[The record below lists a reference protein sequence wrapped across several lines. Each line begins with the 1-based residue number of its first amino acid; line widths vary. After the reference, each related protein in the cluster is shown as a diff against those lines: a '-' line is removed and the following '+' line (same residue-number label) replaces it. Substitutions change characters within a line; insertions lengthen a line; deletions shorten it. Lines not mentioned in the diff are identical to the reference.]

1 MNTAFLRPSAR
12 TLIAASMG
20 SSLLILLGRTRNSLP
35 RLPSDPGYSY
45 IADAAMSGLLSLVEG
60 DPYFHVAARF
70 LAWLTSWF
78 PLSTQALVLASLVHL
93 VWAGCATAIALV
105 VKLESK
111 STSMAVL
118 AGMLL
123 VTAPHASESSIGN
136 VGNVKWPLLTSLLVI
151 CSSDRAVRH
160 FRGLSI
166 TMMVLV
172 GLSNPLTVLC
182 VVPLAAL
189 SYRTRAISAR
199 AVQLG
204 GLCLLMFIIQVIQV
218 GGSAVL
224 SGQSARV
231 ARPWDGMGTFW
242 WSGWLGPVI
251 VSFFIIVLHLLVV
264 EFVGVFSR
272 FESLLAITAF
282 VAAIAS
288 YLMGGIGDRYFVL
301 PMTISLIAL
310 LVTIRELR
318 TPNQLKRVVFG
329 LALIA
334 IVVPT
339 TKWFNAGWY
348 MTGGPTWHSEVERAN
363 TMCNTQSF
371 PTVQLALS
379 PDGSVEL
386 PCEYVLRG

>member
-20 SSLLILLGRTRNSLP
+20 SSLLILLGRTRDSLP

-45 IADAAMSGLLSLVEG
+45 ITDAAMSGLLSLVEG

-151 CSSDRAVRH
+151 CSSDRAVRQL
-160 FRGLSI
+160 RGLSI

-189 SYRTRAISAR
+189 SYRTRTISAR

-204 GLCLLMFIIQVIQV
+204 GLCLLMFIVQVIQV

-231 ARPWDGMGTFW
+231 ARPWAGMGTFW

-363 TMCNTQSF
+363 TICNAQSI

>member
-1 MNTAFLRPSAR
+1 MNAILRSSAR
-12 TLIAASMG
+12 TLIATSMG
-20 SSLLILLGRTRNSLP
+20 LSLLLLFGRTRNSLP

-45 IADAAMSGLLSLVEG
+45 VADAAMSGVVSLFEG

-70 LAWLTSWF
+70 LGWLTSWF

-93 VWAGCATAIALV
+93 VWAGSATVIALV
-105 VKLESK
+105 VQLESR
-111 STSMAVL
+111 STPLAVL

-123 VTAPHASESSIGN
+123 VVAPHASESSIGN
-136 VGNVKWPLLTSLLVI
+136 VGNVKWPLLASLLTI
-151 CSSDRAVRH
+151 CSSDRAIRH

-166 TMMVLV
+166 TLMVLV

-182 VVPLAAL
+182 LVPLAAL
-189 SYRTRAISAR
+189 SYRNRSESAS

-204 GLCLLMFIIQVIQV
+204 GLCLSMFIIQVIQV

-231 ARPWDGMGTFW
+231 ATPWEGMGIFW
-242 WSGWLGPVI
+242 WSGWLGPI
-251 VSFFIIVLHLLVV
+251 VVSVFIIVLHLCIVRLVDV
-264 EFVGVFSR
+264 LSR
-272 FESLLAITAF
+272 FESLLAITA
-282 VAAIAS
+282 VTTAIAS
-288 YLMGGIGDRYFVL
+288 YLMGGIGDRYFVV

-310 LVTIRELR
+310 LVTICELR
-318 TPNQLKRVVFG
+318 IPNQLKRVLFG
-329 LALIA
+329 LTLIA

-339 TKWFNAGWY
+339 AKWFDAGWY
-348 MTGGPTWHSEVERAN
+348 MTGGRTWHSEVERAKRA
-363 TMCNTQSF
+363 CVTQST
-371 PTVQLALS
+371 PVVQLALS